1 MNLIGAG
8 WRFAEPASI
17 QIMEGVRSNDRPD
30 VIGPPCEF
38 RPAFP
43 GIRCRNFN
51 GTDDNAVAPNRG
63 EPMYG
68 KGTLEES
75 GGLSGVF
82 WGTGWGCP
90 IEYRIPGRRGC
101 GGTDVPRD
109 FGNMSCVSRSNVIPP
124 LVRLVKTCESI
135 VSGSLVALGLLI
147 PVEGQRCNH
156 HTTAR
161 EDSNH
166 KESVRPRFSQRIPHF
181 CHDVTEQPEA
191 RGKNDPVMKG
201 KVHLGSR
208 PAH

>member
-75 GGLSGVF
+75 GGLPEFFGERV
-82 WGTGWGCP
+82 G
-90 IEYRIPGRRGC
+90 
-101 GGTDVPRD
+101 DVP
-109 FGNMSCVSRSNVIPP
+109 SNTGY
-124 LVRLVKTCESI
+124 RA
-135 VSGSLVALGLLI
+135 GAD
-147 PVEGQRCNH
+147 VEEP
-156 HTTAR
+156 TY
-161 EDSNH
+161 
-166 KESVRPRFSQRIPHF
+166 
-181 CHDVTEQPEA
+181 
-191 RGKNDPVMKG
+191 
-201 KVHLGSR
+201 
-208 PAH
+208 PATLEI